1 MKTLT
6 EKNRAKEPRRDWA
19 QVNPCVCCAPLGAA
33 LAFKG
38 IEGGMSLLHGSQ
50 GCATYIRRYLISHFR
65 EPVDIASSSFTEDTV
80 VFGGAANLAQAIR
93 SVRKTYNPAVLGIAT
108 TCLAE
113 TIGED
118 LVVTIATL
126 RDELQGGPVI
136 VPVSTPAY
144 RDGHATGFAAAAA
157 ATMNALA
164 QPDGSETRLGI
175 LPGMLSPEDLRYC
188 KDIAA
193 AFGRTVTVFPDYSAT
208 LDGGQW
214 DRYHALPPGGTPLRE
229 VEHLA
234 SAPML
239 FDWTAPTGGICGKLK
254 ERFGTPIMH
263 SVPPIGIAATD
274 AFLEKLSIVWEIPV
288 PEVLQNE
295 RARLLDAYV
304 DGHKYLSG
312 LRVAVCC
319 DEPLVAG
326 LVRFCTEIGL
336 VPVLVATGRGAPGF
350 DAKIRDSVDEPG
362 AKKDLLIL
370 SDADF
375 DEIDGRLEAVKVD
388 LCIGTGKLQK
398 SARKT
403 GAPLVRVGFPIHDR
417 FGANRILHIGY
428 RGGLQLYDRIVN
440 AIIEKKQ
447 ESSDEHWSYL

>member
-93 SVRKTYNPAVLGIAT
+93 SVRKTYNPAVLGITT

-118 LVVTIATL
+118 LEMTLATL

-164 QPDGSETRLGI
+164 QPDGSETRVGI

-214 DRYHALPPGGTPLRE
+214 DRYHALPPGGTPSGRWNIWPPPRCSSIGPPRPGGFAGSLRSA
-229 VEHLA
+229 LA
-234 SAPML
+234 HRPCTP
-239 FDWTAPTGGICGKLK
+239 FR
-254 ERFGTPIMH
+254 RF
-263 SVPPIGIAATD
+263 GIAATD
-274 AFLEKLSIVWEIPV
+274 AFLEKLGMVWEIPV

-319 DEPLVAG
+319 DEPLVVG

-336 VPVLVATGRGAPGF
+336 VPVMVATGRGAPGF